1 MGASK
6 LRPIDIGVPGSDVYG
21 VIGTPA
27 DKCEA
32 KIDAEWRVIG
42 IADAL
47 GMYKGALRRCIEC
60 HGPMRLMGRITMAHD
75 HTSLTRRRTPAV
87 LSNPIHSLVYPLHIR
102 TLCRKLCRNTSFM
115 RTGL

>member
-60 HGPMRLMGRITMAHD
+60 HGPMEAHGPYND
-75 HTSLTRRRTPAV
+75 GARPHFAHKKAHSGCSLKSNSFSGVSSPHPDA
-87 LSNPIHSLVYPLHIR
+87 LS
-102 TLCRKLCRNTSFM
+102 
-115 RTGL
+115 